1 MQADTRG
8 LSKKSSSIWTLDSH
22 SSHVS
27 ILTTYVLVSLR
38 PVTQIVCFGA
48 AGGFFAYRGVMTY
61 YGTVMTAKLTV
72 PFDVFEKAVSD
83 RPNPPGFVRGSVM
96 RADDGVTV
104 VGAFIFESKEAYL
117 ALADN
122 PEQAQWYGEVVA
134 PMLDGEAAW
143 IDGHWT
149 DNE

>member
-1 MQADTRG
+1 M
-8 LSKKSSSIWTLDSH
+8 WTLDSH
-22 SSHVS
+22 SSHRA
-27 ILTTYVLVSLR
+27 ILITLVL
-38 PVTQIVCFGA
+38 A
-48 AGGFFAYRGVMTY
+48 
-61 YGTVMTAKLTV
+61 
-72 PFDVFEKAVSD
+72 
-83 RPNPPGFVRGSVM
+83 NPPGFVRGSVM

-104 VGAFIFESKEAYL
+104 VGAFIFESKEAYI

-122 PEQAQWYGEVVA
+122 PDQAQWYGEVVA

>member
-1 MQADTRG
+1 M
-8 LSKKSSSIWTLDSH
+8 WTLDSH
-22 SSHVS
+22 SSHLS
-27 ILTTYVLVSLR
+27 SLTTYVLVSR
-38 PVTQIVCFGA
+38 RRVTQ
-48 AGGFFAYRGVMTY
+48 FFRFDAIGSVVSYRGVMTY

-72 PFDVFEKAVSD
+72 SFDEFEKAVSD

-134 PMLDGEAAW
+134 PMLDGEATW

>member
-8 LSKKSSSIWTLDSH
+8 LSKKSSSMWTLDSH
-22 SSHVS
+22 SSHLS
-27 ILTTYVLVSLR
+27 SLTTYVLVSR
-38 PVTQIVCFGA
+38 RRVTQ
-48 AGGFFAYRGVMTY
+48 FFRFDALGSVVAYRGVMTY

-72 PFDVFEKAVSD
+72 SFDEFEKAVSD

-134 PMLDGEAAW
+134 PMLDGEATW

>member
-8 LSKKSSSIWTLDSH
+8 LSKKSSSMWTLDSH
-22 SSHVS
+22 SSHLS
-27 ILTTYVLVSLR
+27 SLTTYVLVSR
-38 PVTQIVCFGA
+38 RRVTQ
-48 AGGFFAYRGVMTY
+48 FFRFDAIGSVVAYRGVMTY

-72 PFDVFEKAVSD
+72 SFDEFEKAVSD

-122 PEQAQWYGEVVA
+122 PDQAQWYGEVVA
-134 PMLDGEAAW
+134 PMLDGEATW

>member
-1 MQADTRG
+1 M
-8 LSKKSSSIWTLDSH
+8 WTLDEH
-22 SSHVS
+22 SSHLS
-27 ILTTYVLVSLR
+27 TLTTYVRVSRR
-38 PVTQIVCFGA
+38 PGTQFFSFSAI
-48 AGGFFAYRGVMTY
+48 GGVVAYRGVMTY

-72 PFDVFEKAVSD
+72 SFDEFEQAMSD

-96 RADDGVTV
+96 KADDGVTV

-122 PEQAQWYGEVVA
+122 PDQAQWYGEVVA

>member
-1 MQADTRG
+1 M
-8 LSKKSSSIWTLDSH
+8 WTLDSH
-22 SSHVS
+22 SSHLS
-27 ILTTYVLVSLR
+27 SLTTYVLVSR
-38 PVTQIVCFGA
+38 RRVTQ
-48 AGGFFAYRGVMTY
+48 FFRFDAIGSVVAYRGVMTY

-72 PFDVFEKAVSD
+72 SFDAFEKAVSD

-134 PMLDGEAAW
+134 PMLDGEATW

>member
-1 MQADTRG
+1 M
-8 LSKKSSSIWTLDSH
+8 
-22 SSHVS
+22 
-27 ILTTYVLVSLR
+27 TTYVRVSRR
-38 PVTQIVCFGA
+38 PGA
-48 AGGFFAYRGVMTY
+48 QFFRFSAIGGVFAYRGVMTY

-72 PFDVFEKAVSD
+72 SFDEFEQAMSD

-96 RADDGVTV
+96 KADDGVTV

-122 PEQAQWYGEVVA
+122 PDQAQWYGEVVA

-143 IDGHWT
+143 IDGHWK

>member
-8 LSKKSSSIWTLDSH
+8 LSKKSSSMWTLDSH
-22 SSHVS
+22 SSHLS
-27 ILTTYVLVSLR
+27 SLTTYVLVSR
-38 PVTQIVCFGA
+38 RRVTQ
-48 AGGFFAYRGVMTY
+48 FFRFDAIGSVVAYRGVMTY

-72 PFDVFEKAVSD
+72 SFDEFEKAVSD
-83 RPNPPGFVRGSVM
+83 RPNPPGFVRGSVR

-134 PMLDGEAAW
+134 PMLDGEATW

>member
-8 LSKKSSSIWTLDSH
+8 LSKKSSSMWTLDSH
-22 SSHVS
+22 SSHLS

-48 AGGFFAYRGVMTY
+48 AGEFFAYRGVMTY

-117 ALADN
+117 ALADT

>member
-1 MQADTRG
+1 M
-8 LSKKSSSIWTLDSH
+8 WTLDSH
-22 SSHVS
+22 SSHLS
-27 ILTTYVLVSLR
+27 SLTTYVLVSR
-38 PVTQIVCFGA
+38 RRVTQ
-48 AGGFFAYRGVMTY
+48 FFRFDAIGSVVAYRGVMTY

-72 PFDVFEKAVSD
+72 SFDKFEQAMSD

-134 PMLDGEAAW
+134 PMLDGEATW

>member
-1 MQADTRG
+1 MQVDTRG
-8 LSKKSSSIWTLDSH
+8 LSKKSSSMWTLDSH
-22 SSHVS
+22 SSHLS
-27 ILTTYVLVSLR
+27 ILTTCVRLSRRLGTR
-38 PVTQIVCFGA
+38 IFCFA
-48 AGGFFAYRGVMTY
+48 AVVGVFAYRGVMTY
-61 YGTVMTAKLTV
+61 YGTVMTAKLSV
-72 PFDVFEKAVSD
+72 PFDVFEKAMSD

>member
-1 MQADTRG
+1 
-8 LSKKSSSIWTLDSH
+8 
-22 SSHVS
+22 VS
-27 ILTTYVLVSLR
+27 RR
-38 PVTQIVCFGA
+38 PGAHFFCFGA
-48 AGGFFAYRGVMTY
+48 IGSVFAYRGVMTY

-72 PFDVFEKAVSD
+72 SFDEFEQAMSD

-122 PEQAQWYGEVVA
+122 PDQAQWYGEVVA

-143 IDGHWT
+143 IDGHWK

>member
-1 MQADTRG
+1 MTTR
-8 LSKKSSSIWTLDSH
+8 
-22 SSHVS
+22 
-27 ILTTYVLVSLR
+27 VLVSLR
-38 PVTQIVCFGA
+38 PVTQIFRFDAVGSVV
-48 AGGFFAYRGVMTY
+48 AYRGVMTY
-61 YGTVMTAKLTV
+61 YGTVMTAQLTV
-72 PFDVFEKAVSD
+72 SFDEFEQAMSD

-122 PEQAQWYGEVVA
+122 PDQAQWFGEVVA

>member
-8 LSKKSSSIWTLDSH
+8 LPKKSSSMWTLDSH
-22 SSHVS
+22 SSHLS
-27 ILTTYVLVSLR
+27 SLTTYVLVSR
-38 PVTQIVCFGA
+38 RRVTQ
-48 AGGFFAYRGVMTY
+48 FFRFDAIGSVVAYRGVMTY

-72 PFDVFEKAVSD
+72 SFDEFEKAVSD

-134 PMLDGEAAW
+134 PMLDGEATW

>member
-1 MQADTRG
+1 MTR
-8 LSKKSSSIWTLDSH
+8 
-22 SSHVS
+22 
-27 ILTTYVLVSLR
+27 
-38 PVTQIVCFGA
+38 IVCFGA
-48 AGGFFAYRGVMTY
+48 AGGFVAYRGVMTY

-72 PFDVFEKAVSD
+72 SFDEFEKAMSD

-104 VGAFIFESKEAYL
+104 VGAFIFESKEAYI

-122 PEQAQWYGEVVA
+122 PDQAQWYGEVVA

>member
-8 LSKKSSSIWTLDSH
+8 LSKKSSSMWTLDSH
-22 SSHVS
+22 SSHRA
-27 ILTTYVLVSLR
+27 ILITLVLVSLP
-38 PVTQIVCFGA
+38 PVRQIFCFGA
-48 AGGFFAYRGVMTY
+48 AGGFVAYRGVMTY

-72 PFDVFEKAVSD
+72 SFDEFEKAMSD

-104 VGAFIFESKEAYL
+104 VGAFIFESKEAYI

-122 PEQAQWYGEVVA
+122 PDQAQWYGEVVA

-143 IDGHWT
+143 IDGYWT

>member
-1 MQADTRG
+1 M
-8 LSKKSSSIWTLDSH
+8 WTLDSH
-22 SSHVS
+22 SSHLS
-27 ILTTYVLVSLR
+27 SLTTYVLVSR
-38 PVTQIVCFGA
+38 RRVTQ
-48 AGGFFAYRGVMTY
+48 FFRFDAIGSVVAYRGVMTY

-72 PFDVFEKAVSD
+72 SFDEFEKAVSD

-134 PMLDGEAAW
+134 PMLDGEATW

>member
-8 LSKKSSSIWTLDSH
+8 LSKKSSSMWTLDSH
-22 SSHVS
+22 SSHLS
-27 ILTTYVLVSLR
+27 SLTTYVLVPR
-38 PVTQIVCFGA
+38 RRVTQ
-48 AGGFFAYRGVMTY
+48 FFRFDAIGSVVAYRGVMTY

-72 PFDVFEKAVSD
+72 SFDEFEKAVSD

-134 PMLDGEAAW
+134 PMLDGEATW

>member
-1 MQADTRG
+1 M
-8 LSKKSSSIWTLDSH
+8 WTLDSH
-22 SSHVS
+22 LSHLS
-27 ILTTYVLVSLR
+27 RLTTCVRLSRR
-38 PVTQIVCFGA
+38 PGTRIFRFDA
-48 AGGFFAYRGVMTY
+48 ADGFVAYRGVMTY
-61 YGTVMTAKLTV
+61 YGTVMTAKLSV
-72 PFDVFEKAVSD
+72 PFDEFEQAMSD

>member
-1 MQADTRG
+1 MTTR
-8 LSKKSSSIWTLDSH
+8 
-22 SSHVS
+22 
-27 ILTTYVLVSLR
+27 VLVSLR
-38 PVTQIVCFGA
+38 PVTQISRFDAVGSVV
-48 AGGFFAYRGVMTY
+48 AYRGVMTY
-61 YGTVMTAKLTV
+61 YGTVMTAQLTV
-72 PFDVFEKAVSD
+72 SFDEFEQAMSD

-122 PEQAQWYGEVVA
+122 PDQAQWFGEVVA

>member
-1 MQADTRG
+1 M
-8 LSKKSSSIWTLDSH
+8 WTLDSH
-22 SSHVS
+22 SSHLS
-27 ILTTYVLVSLR
+27 NLTTHVLVSQH
-38 PVTQIVCFGA
+38 PATQIFRFRA
-48 AGGFFAYRGVMTY
+48 AGGFVTYRGVMTY

-72 PFDVFEKAVSD
+72 SFDEFEQAMSD

-104 VGAFIFESKEAYL
+104 VGAFIFESKEAYI

-122 PEQAQWYGEVVA
+122 PDQAQWYGEVVA

>member
-1 MQADTRG
+1 MQVDTRG
-8 LSKKSSSIWTLDSH
+8 LSKKSSSMWTLDSH
-22 SSHVS
+22 SSHLC
-27 ILTTYVLVSLR
+27 ILTTHVLVVQH
-38 PVTQIVCFGA
+38 PVTQIFRFDA
-48 AGGFFAYRGVMTY
+48 ADGFVAYRGVMTH
-61 YGTVMTAKLTV
+61 YGTVMTAKLSV
-72 PFDVFEKAVSD
+72 PFDEFEQAMSD